1 MANSDS
7 ESGGYDGEREFN
19 NNIIG
24 DSGTGVGENEIGAAG
39 GVVDD
44 DGEVIAGVEWALGG
58 RVVDDGVA
66 EVEPAARE
74 QEHAHKEV
82 SERSDEDRSGWVVQY
97 WGGS

>member
-44 DGEVIAGVEWALGG
+44 DGEVIAGVE
-58 RVVDDGVA
+58 
-66 EVEPAARE
+66 
-74 QEHAHKEV
+74 
-82 SERSDEDRSGWVVQY
+82 
-97 WGGS
+97 